1 MAEINRANFLDALG
15 YDSAGISDS
24 EMLDAFTYNIF
35 PNLSPWGGFVPNIVY
50 RWRPWPDQNATL
62 MEVRLLGRKPKDGA
76 MPEAAE
82 MRFLTPDEPWATVTE
97 WGALG
102 EVFDQDME
110 NLPYVQEGLIASA
123 NNRVELGRYQEGRI
137 RQFHQTMDKYLAGQ
151 LP

>member
-1 MAEINRANFLDALG
+1 
-15 YDSAGISDS
+15 
-24 EMLDAFTYNIF
+24 ML
-35 PNLSPWGGFVPNIVY
+35 PVHLSSP
-50 RWRPWPDQNATL
+50 
-62 MEVRLLGRKPKDGA
+62 
-76 MPEAAE
+76 
-82 MRFLTPDEPWATVTE
+82 LTPHVILTPEQPWATVTE